1 MKKLMVLFLALMMI
15 FTLAA
20 CGEKSGGEAPEDA
33 STASAD
39 ASNTEVQNSD
49 ELSKL
54 KELYEGKWVNE
65 DPHNGPF
72 EMEII
77 STTSVKMI
85 YEHTDPLHCDLFY
98 SANDLTNASISLN
111 GLSLGKYS
119 IDTQTGILTVKP
131 NDTDVFT
138 YKRES

>member
-1 MKKLMVLFLALMMI
+1 MKKLIFLFLVLMMI

-20 CGEKSGGEAPEDA
+20 CGEKSDSEAPKDA
-33 STASAD
+33 GTASAD
-39 ASNTEVQNSD
+39 ASNTGVQNSD

-54 KELYEGKWVNE
+54 KELYEGTWVNE
-65 DPHNGPF
+65 DPHDGPF

-85 YEHTDPLHCDLFY
+85 YEHTAPLHCDLFY
-98 SANDLTNASISLN
+98 SANDLTNVSISLS

-131 NDTDVFT
+131 NETDVFT